1 MRYVIECAHKFF
13 FSRNDIK
20 TSLFLQEEESFQI
33 KPVVADEAV
42 MTIPTEPVVDV
53 NTVSLV
59 PPSNINQQQRKSS
72 IFKSRANSS
81 QPQLDKY
88 SLVKEAPSSAK
99 GKKGLALYRHTWHED
114 DARKAASGE
123 TTGGITAM
131 STSAAAG
138 IAEGQQNPH
147 HPSPWDDLGDES
159 EEPPP
164 KLARVGVSTSNA
176 PATVPQKLTHSTE
189 PDEDDAPT
197 EGSGSFR
204 CSRKVKDYYT
214 VVRNVKKAH
223 QIQESGEFQEFND
236 DVDYILDALQ
246 DRNPTAT
253 R

>member
-1 MRYVIECAHKFF
+1 MKPIVA
-13 FSRNDIK
+13 
-20 TSLFLQEEESFQI
+20 EEAMI
-33 KPVVADEAV
+33 LN
-42 MTIPTEPVVDV
+42 TEPVVPADSV
-53 NTVSLV
+53 TLV
-59 PPSNINQQQRKSS
+59 PPPHIQHHQTRKSS
-72 IFKSRANSS
+72 IFKSRASSS
-81 QPQLDKY
+81 QPPLDKN
-88 SLVKEAPSSAK
+88 SSVKEALASTK

-123 TTGGITAM
+123 TGGGTVATSA
-131 STSAAAG
+131 STSAG
-138 IAEGQQNPH
+138 IASESQQNP
-147 HPSPWDDLGDES
+147 HPSPWDNLGDES

-164 KLARVGVSTSNA
+164 KLARVSATTSNA
-176 PATVPQKLTHSTE
+176 PSTLPQKMAHSTE
-189 PDEDDAPT
+189 LDEDDGPG
-197 EGSGSFR
+197 EGSGSLR